1 MSIKFQQMLPT
12 ELQQYSRTFPPQIV
26 LTEIE
31 QIVFNALPRAR
42 MIYCCG
48 GWVRDK
54 LIQVESDDL
63 DMVVLAFE
71 GGYPLFAAE
80 FKNNLKAILK
90 SLRIEHKAAGVRKT
104 LNMKKDSHNHMEFGA
119 AKGTDLLQME
129 FEMVTYT
136 ENRKFTEF
144 LKVDFKFFE
153 NRAMENISTALE
165 HDLKTRD
172 FKVNSLYFDP
182 NSGYIIFH
190 TIDVGFV

>member
-71 GGYPLFAAE
+71 GGYPLFVA
-80 FKNNLKAILK
+80 
-90 SLRIEHKAAGVRKT
+90 
-104 LNMKKDSHNHMEFGA
+104 
-119 AKGTDLLQME
+119 
-129 FEMVTYT
+129 
-136 ENRKFTEF
+136 EF
-144 LKVDFKFFE
+144 LKVDFKFLE
-153 NRAMENISTALE
+153 NRAMENISTALK